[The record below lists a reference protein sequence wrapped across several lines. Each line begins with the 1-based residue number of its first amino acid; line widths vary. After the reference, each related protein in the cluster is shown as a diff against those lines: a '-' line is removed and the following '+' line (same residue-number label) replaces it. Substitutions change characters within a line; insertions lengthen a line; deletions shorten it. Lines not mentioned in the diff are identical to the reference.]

1 MNEPFTTSV
10 NASLSLRQRS
20 EGLRYG
26 TDAYLLFAY
35 LRRRPKA
42 RAVEL
47 GSGSGIISLL
57 ALQADKLASV
67 CAIEVQE
74 AYAKLTAENA
84 AENELGDRLNVLCA
98 NVKELT
104 VTSVGGEADI
114 VFSNPPYMRAD
125 SGKMNGSDEK
135 TIARHE
141 VLATIGDFCEAGSR
155 ILKTGGSFYAV
166 WRPDRLSDLLSAME
180 RAGIPPKRMTLV
192 YPDQKSVPCLML
204 VEGKK
209 GAKSGMFVTKPLLLH
224 ENASAS
230 PLVDSADCK
239 IIYENG
245 DFPDEYIHP

>member
-26 TDAYLLFAY
+26 TDAYLLYAY
-35 LRRRPKA
+35 LRSRPNA

-57 ALQADKLASV
+57 ALNAGKLASV
-67 CAIEVQE
+67 TAVEVQD

-84 AENELGDRLNVLCA
+84 AENGLSERLSVRCT

-104 VTSVGGEADI
+104 VAAVGGEVDI
-114 VFSNPPYMRAD
+114 VFTNPPYMRAD
-125 SGKMNGSDEK
+125 SGRMNASDEK

-141 VLATIGDFCEAGSR
+141 VLATIGDFCLAGNR
-155 ILKTGGSFYAV
+155 LLKTGGSFYAV
-166 WRPDRLSDLLSAME
+166 WRPDRLSELLFAMTN
-180 RAGIPPKRMTLV
+180 AGLPPKRMTLV
-192 YPDQKSVPCLML
+192 CPDPKSAPCLML

-209 GAKSGMFVTKPLLLH
+209 GGKDGMFVTKPLFLH
-224 ENASAS
+224 ENAALS
-230 PLVDSADCK
+230 PLIDTPDYHF
-239 IIYENG
+239 IYENG
-245 DFPDEYIHP
+245 DFPDEYLHP

>member
-42 RAVEL
+42 KAVEL

-57 ALQADKLASV
+57 ALKANKLASV
-67 CAIEVQE
+67 TAVEVQPP
-74 AYAKLTAENA
+74 YAKLTAENA
-84 AENELGDRLNVLCA
+84 SENGLGDRLSVLCA

-104 VTSVGGEADI
+104 VASVGGEVDV

-125 SGKMNGSDEK
+125 SGKANASDEK
-135 TIARHE
+135 LIARHE
-141 VLATIGDFCEAGSR
+141 VLAVIDDFCMAGSR

-166 WRPDRLSDLLSAME
+166 WRPDRLTELVTAME

-192 YPDQKSVPCLML
+192 YPDTKSAPCLML

-209 GAKSGMFVTKPLLLH
+209 SAKPDVFVTKSLFLH
-224 ENASAS
+224 EDASLS
-230 PLVDSADCK
+230 PLVDTADCQT
-239 IIYENG
+239 IYENG
-245 DFPDEYIHP
+245 DFPDEYLHP